1 MKRNLWPGKLLP
13 RFSVVNWHRD
23 QEGLTLVM
31 YKKTTTILLTLMLV
45 MVLANMAI
53 AAGGG
58 GHADSGV
65 LLKDF
70 LYRILNFS
78 IVVAI
83 LVYFLRKPIKKGL
96 AGRSEEIE
104 KALAEAKQVK
114 EEAEAKFAEYDRKLD
129 QATEEIA
136 EISDAIRR
144 EGELEKQK
152 IIENARQMAVKIEQ
166 NAEKAAEMEIAKARR
181 ELQQEAS
188 RLAVEMAT
196 KMLEQNFTKEDDT
209 RLIDEYMQKVGELH

>member
-1 MKRNLWPGKLLP
+1 M
-13 RFSVVNWHRD
+13 H
-23 QEGLTLVM
+23 
-31 YKKTTTILLTLMLV
+31 KKTATILLTFMLV
-45 MVLANMAI
+45 LVLANMAI
-53 AAGGG
+53 ASGG

-83 LVYFLRKPIKKGL
+83 LVYFLRKPLKKGL

-152 IIENARQMAVKIEQ
+152 IIENAKQMAIKIEQ

-181 ELQQEAS
+181 ELQKEAS
-188 RLAVEMAT
+188 KLAVEMAKT
-196 KMLEQNFTKEDDT
+196 MLEQNFTKDDDT